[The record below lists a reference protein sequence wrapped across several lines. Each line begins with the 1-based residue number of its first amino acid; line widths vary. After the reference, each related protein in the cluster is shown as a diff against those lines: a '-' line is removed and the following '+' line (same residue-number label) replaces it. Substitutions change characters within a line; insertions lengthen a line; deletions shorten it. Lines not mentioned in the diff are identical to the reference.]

1 MKKITKSIIAALSAS
16 SMLAASFPIT
26 ANANEETIQPRGSY
40 HVYGDIN
47 NDGIITGSDA
57 TLTWAASTT
66 FERLTGD
73 PNLPLEYAIARPE
86 VYFSGLETPVPQ
98 AADVNGDGIINQ
110 DDANE
115 ILRYYT
121 LLSSGNGNP
130 PDPSVYNGKC
140 GKVFYIP

>member
-40 HVYGDIN
+40 HVYGDVN
-47 NDGIITGSDA
+47 NDGVITGSDA
-57 TLTWAASTT
+57 TITLRSFTI
-66 FERLTGD
+66 FENLTGS
-73 PNLPLEYAIARPE
+73 PNLPLEYAIARPA
-86 VYFSGLETPVPQ
+86 VYFPNEETPVPQ

-110 DDANE
+110 ADANE

-130 PDPSVYNGKC
+130 PDSSVYNGKC